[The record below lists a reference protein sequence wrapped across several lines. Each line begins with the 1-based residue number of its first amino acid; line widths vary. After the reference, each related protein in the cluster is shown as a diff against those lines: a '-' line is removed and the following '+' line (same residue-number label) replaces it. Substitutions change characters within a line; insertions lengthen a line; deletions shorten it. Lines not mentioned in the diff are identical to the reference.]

1 MAVQLLLN
9 VILAVSWMFLSNNL
23 SAQGFVIGYLLG
35 LMMLYVMRHIFN
47 SRFYMWRVWAV
58 IKLFFLFLSELWKA
72 NIDVVKHAFKPKIT
86 MQPTFFAYPTT
97 LSADWEITLLSN
109 LITLTPGTVVVHV
122 SDDAQTLYIHA
133 LDISDVDEAI
143 ESIQQSFE
151 RAILEVTRG

>member
-23 SAQGFVIGYLLG
+23 SFQGFIIGYLLG
-35 LMMLYVMRHIFN
+35 LIMLYVMRNIFH
-47 SRFYMWRVWAV
+47 SRFYIWRVLAV

-72 NIDVVKHAFKPKIT
+72 NIDVVKHAFKPKLN

-97 LSADWEITLLSN
+97 LSADWEITLLAN

-122 SDDAQTLYIHA
+122 ADDAQTLYIHA